1 MDEEPRQGSRMET
14 PLCDGLQDAYQQ
26 AEVLC
31 PLSPEMKRELEK
43 SDDPCAL
50 PAESWEGW
58 DFMVK
63 SLGVEG
69 KDALKNTMRAI
80 RVLAE
85 ATYAGLMGSPRGK
98 RVDNI
103 SLEKTLELTLFG
115 QIEELN
121 SEEEADIEAVIT
133 DRKKT
138 KRNKRTEYKFC
149 VAVPQCADKSVQEW
163 MTKQQLKKAYPEK
176 YEKMLE
182 QYTDIIN
189 KEEKKDLVEPEPED
203 EETVT
208 ADQTMSDV
216 HALQNRVVAGVGDEM
231 QHESGGKKDINPET
245 APRWEQNVEEYPQ
258 SSAVL
263 GNTDVRIMQ
272 RGPLPT
278 GSKMPARRNNG
289 EVRPEDPHEFLNTPP
304 VITPRDNVSGGQD
317 GIGIPNSSCYK
328 RDVFEI
334 RDSSRSPHM
343 PSPASLYGQIGD
355 YRRDSRDRYQVAE
368 MVPIPQEAR
377 LHSNNDMLG
386 DFNAPKTH
394 PLHGKRRLPPESHE
408 PRTTGRRRPFD
419 KYQSRSRLSMGPT
432 PINQIIDYAG
442 RSPGNTETVEK
453 ALDFMQTALGNE
465 KRLLQ
470 EIEEVTKEREE
481 WKLYAYELTNKIP
494 GYSVDNLVHLQPDAE
509 VEGIHRIDT
518 ANLRKIQE
526 LEQELCA
533 VRKDLQ
539 KNEKMLYNYQHAEY
553 NLGKYE
559 SRTSNLQIE
568 NEALKER
575 LDNYQD
581 YDSLKERLK
590 EAESKISHLQVLPE
604 LKRQIEELREENGN
618 LKKNL
623 KESQDA
629 ADAIQSELN
638 DMIASREKMGA
649 DLKASIENNEK
660 LQSQLKKLE
669 EENLKID
676 ERNKQLINNVEE
688 VQLKLKENENGIPP
702 SAVSMMIEMGMRMQ
716 SLARESAEHAN
727 QEKSKLQEE
736 RKIVAELNRTVKKE
750 PEIDSEEDSETESS
764 SDSGNDRLTASGWR
778 DSRISG
784 AKHLGDGTVQLSV
797 IFRDGYK
804 ALIDSEDL
812 QRKPHCM
819 KSLVQFYE
827 SRIVPRKH
835 D

>member
-1 MDEEPRQGSRMET
+1 M
-14 PLCDGLQDAYQQ
+14 
-26 AEVLC
+26 LC
-31 PLSPEMKRELEK
+31 PLSSEMKRELEK

-69 KDALKNTMRAI
+69 KDAMKNTMRAV

-85 ATYAGLMGSPRGK
+85 ATYAGLVGSPRGK
-98 RVDNI
+98 RVDNT
-103 SLEKTLELTLFG
+103 SLEKTLEKTLFG

-121 SEEEADIEAVIT
+121 SAEDVDREAVIT

-138 KRNKRTEYKFC
+138 KRNKRTEYRFC
-149 VAVPQCADKSVQEW
+149 VAVPQGADKSAQEW

-182 QYTDIIN
+182 QYADIIN
-189 KEEKKDLVEPEPED
+189 KEQKKDAVEPEPED

-216 HALQNRVVAGVGDEM
+216 HALQKRVVAGVGDDME
-231 QHESGGKKDINPET
+231 HESGGKKDVNPES

-258 SSAVL
+258 GSAVL
-263 GNTDVRIMQ
+263 GSTDVRIMQ
-272 RGPLPT
+272 RGPHPI
-278 GSKMPARRNNG
+278 GSKKPTRQNNG
-289 EVRPEDPHEFLNTPP
+289 EERPEDPHEFLNTPP
-304 VITPRDNVSGGQD
+304 VITPRDNASGGQD
-317 GIGIPNSSCYK
+317 GVGIPNSSGYK
-328 RDVFEI
+328 RNVYEI

-355 YRRDSRDRYQVAE
+355 YRRESRDRYQMAE

-377 LHSNNDMLG
+377 LHNSNDMLG

-394 PLHGKRRLPPESHE
+394 PLLGKRRLPPESHE
-408 PRTTGRRRPFD
+408 PRTTGRAVRPSFD
-419 KYQSRSRLSMGPT
+419 KYPSRSRLSMGPT

-470 EIEEVTKEREE
+470 EIEEVTNEREE
-481 WKLYAYELTNKIP
+481 WKSYAYELMTKVP
-494 GYSVDNLVHLQPDAE
+494 GHPMDNLVHLQPDAE
-509 VEGIHRIDT
+509 VERIHAIDT
-518 ANLRKIQE
+518 SNLQKLQE

-533 VRKDLQ
+533 ARKDLQ
-539 KNEKMLYNYQHAEY
+539 KKEKMLYNYQQSEL
-553 NLGKYE
+553 NLVQFE
-559 SRTSNLQIE
+559 SRISQLQTE
-568 NEALKER
+568 NRAYKER

-581 YDSLKERLK
+581 YESLKERLK
-590 EAESKISHLQVLPE
+590 EAESKISHLQRLPE
-604 LKRQIEELREENGN
+604 LERQVEDLRKENGK
-618 LKKNL
+618 LKKELN
-623 KESQDA
+623 ETQDA
-629 ADAIQSELN
+629 AGAIQSQLN
-638 DMIASREKMGA
+638 NIIASREKLGM
-649 DLKASIENNEK
+649 DYKAIVEKNEK
-660 LQSQLKKLE
+660 LLSQLRKLE
-669 EENLKID
+669 QEKLEVD
-676 ERNKQLINNVEE
+676 ESNKQLIHDIELVQVELF
-688 VQLKLKENENGIPP
+688 QKEKESLIPP
-702 SAVSMMIEMGMRMQ
+702 STVSMMIEMGMRMQ
-716 SLARESAEHAN
+716 NLARESAEHAN
-727 QEKSKLQEE
+727 QEKAKLQEE
-736 RKIVAELNRTVKKE
+736 RQIVAELNRTVKKE
-750 PEIDSEEDSETESS
+750 PELDSEEESETESS
-764 SDSGNDRLTASGWR
+764 SDSGNSRLTVSRWR
-778 DSRISG
+778 GARISG

-797 IFRDGYK
+797 IFSDGYK
-804 ALIDSEDL
+804 TLIDSEEL

-827 SRIVPRKH
+827 SRIVPRRH

>member
-1 MDEEPRQGSRMET
+1 M
-14 PLCDGLQDAYQQ
+14 
-26 AEVLC
+26 LC
-31 PLSPEMKRELEK
+31 PLSSEMKRELEK

-69 KDALKNTMRAI
+69 KDAMKNTMRAV

-85 ATYAGLMGSPRGK
+85 ATYAGLVGSPRGK
-98 RVDNI
+98 RVDNT
-103 SLEKTLELTLFG
+103 SLEKTLEKTLFG

-121 SEEEADIEAVIT
+121 SAEDVDREAVIT

-138 KRNKRTEYKFC
+138 KRNKRTEYRFC
-149 VAVPQCADKSVQEW
+149 VAVPQGADKSAQEW

-182 QYTDIIN
+182 QYADIIN
-189 KEEKKDLVEPEPED
+189 KEQKKDAVEPEPED

-216 HALQNRVVAGVGDEM
+216 HALQKRVVAGVGDDME
-231 QHESGGKKDINPET
+231 HESGGKKDVNPES

-258 SSAVL
+258 GSAVL
-263 GNTDVRIMQ
+263 GSTDVRIMQ
-272 RGPLPT
+272 RGPHPI
-278 GSKMPARRNNG
+278 GSKKPTRQNNG
-289 EVRPEDPHEFLNTPP
+289 EERPEDPHEFLNTPP
-304 VITPRDNVSGGQD
+304 VITPRDNASGGQD
-317 GIGIPNSSCYK
+317 GVGIPNSSGYK
-328 RDVFEI
+328 RNVYEI

-355 YRRDSRDRYQVAE
+355 YRRESRDRYQMAE

-377 LHSNNDMLG
+377 LHNSNDMLG

-394 PLHGKRRLPPESHE
+394 PLLGKRRLPPESRE
-408 PRTTGRRRPFD
+408 PRTTGRAVRPSFD
-419 KYQSRSRLSMGPT
+419 KYPSRSRLSMGPT

-470 EIEEVTKEREE
+470 EIEEVTNEREE
-481 WKLYAYELTNKIP
+481 WKSYAYELMTKVP
-494 GYSVDNLVHLQPDAE
+494 GHPMDNLVHLQPDAE
-509 VEGIHRIDT
+509 VERIHAIDT
-518 ANLRKIQE
+518 SNLQKLQE

-533 VRKDLQ
+533 ARKDLQ
-539 KNEKMLYNYQHAEY
+539 KKEKMLYNYQQSEL
-553 NLGKYE
+553 NLVQFE
-559 SRTSNLQIE
+559 SRISQLQTE
-568 NEALKER
+568 NRAYKER

-581 YDSLKERLK
+581 YESLKERLK
-590 EAESKISHLQVLPE
+590 EAESKTSHLQRLPE
-604 LKRQIEELREENGN
+604 LERQVEDLRKENGK
-618 LKKNL
+618 LKKELN
-623 KESQDA
+623 ETQDA
-629 ADAIQSELN
+629 AGAIQSQLN
-638 DMIASREKMGA
+638 NIIASREKLGM
-649 DLKASIENNEK
+649 DYKAIVEKNEK
-660 LQSQLKKLE
+660 LLSQLRKLE
-669 EENLKID
+669 QEKLEVD
-676 ERNKQLINNVEE
+676 ESNKQLIHDIELVQVELF
-688 VQLKLKENENGIPP
+688 QKEKESLIPP
-702 SAVSMMIEMGMRMQ
+702 STVSMMIEMGMRMQ
-716 SLARESAEHAN
+716 NLARESAEHAN
-727 QEKSKLQEE
+727 QEKAKLQEE

-750 PEIDSEEDSETESS
+750 PELDSEEESETESS
-764 SDSGNDRLTASGWR
+764 SDSGNSRLTVSRWR
-778 DSRISG
+778 GARISG

-797 IFRDGYK
+797 IFSDGYK
-804 ALIDSEDL
+804 TLIDSEEL

-827 SRIVPRKH
+827 SRIVPRRH

>member
-1 MDEEPRQGSRMET
+1 
-14 PLCDGLQDAYQQ
+14 
-26 AEVLC
+26 VLC
-31 PLSPEMKRELEK
+31 PLSSEMKRELEK

-69 KDALKNTMRAI
+69 KDAMKNTMRAV

-85 ATYAGLMGSPRGK
+85 ATYAGLVGSPRGK
-98 RVDNI
+98 RVDNT
-103 SLEKTLELTLFG
+103 SLEKTLEKTLFG

-121 SEEEADIEAVIT
+121 SAEDVDREAVIT

-138 KRNKRTEYKFC
+138 KRNKRTEYRFC
-149 VAVPQCADKSVQEW
+149 VAVPQGADKSAQEW

-182 QYTDIIN
+182 QYADIIN
-189 KEEKKDLVEPEPED
+189 KEQKKDAVEPEPED

-216 HALQNRVVAGVGDEM
+216 HALQKRVVAGVGDDME
-231 QHESGGKKDINPET
+231 HESGGKKDVNPES

-258 SSAVL
+258 GSAVL
-263 GNTDVRIMQ
+263 GSTDVRIMQ
-272 RGPLPT
+272 RGPHPI
-278 GSKMPARRNNG
+278 GSKKPTRQNNG
-289 EVRPEDPHEFLNTPP
+289 EERPEDPHEFLNTPP
-304 VITPRDNVSGGQD
+304 VITPRDNASGGQD
-317 GIGIPNSSCYK
+317 GVGIPNSSGYK
-328 RDVFEI
+328 RNVYEI

-355 YRRDSRDRYQVAE
+355 YRRESRDRYQMAE

-377 LHSNNDMLG
+377 LHNSNDMLG

-394 PLHGKRRLPPESHE
+394 PLLGKRRLPPESRE
-408 PRTTGRRRPFD
+408 PRTTGRAVRPSFD
-419 KYQSRSRLSMGPT
+419 KYPSRSRLSMGPT

-470 EIEEVTKEREE
+470 EIEEVTNEREE
-481 WKLYAYELTNKIP
+481 WKSYAYELMTKVP
-494 GYSVDNLVHLQPDAE
+494 GHPMDNLVHLQPDAE
-509 VEGIHRIDT
+509 VERIHAIDT
-518 ANLRKIQE
+518 SNLQKLQE

-533 VRKDLQ
+533 ARKDLQ
-539 KNEKMLYNYQHAEY
+539 KKEKMLYNYQQSEL
-553 NLGKYE
+553 NLVQFE
-559 SRTSNLQIE
+559 SRISQLQTE
-568 NEALKER
+568 NRAYKER

-581 YDSLKERLK
+581 YESLKERLK
-590 EAESKISHLQVLPE
+590 EAESKTSHLQRLPE
-604 LKRQIEELREENGN
+604 LERQVEDLRKENGK
-618 LKKNL
+618 LKKELN
-623 KESQDA
+623 ETQDA
-629 ADAIQSELN
+629 AGAIQSQLN
-638 DMIASREKMGA
+638 NIIASREKLGM
-649 DLKASIENNEK
+649 DYKAIVEKNEK
-660 LQSQLKKLE
+660 LLSQLRKLE
-669 EENLKID
+669 QEKLEVD
-676 ERNKQLINNVEE
+676 ESNKQLIHDIELVQVELF
-688 VQLKLKENENGIPP
+688 QKEKESLIPP
-702 SAVSMMIEMGMRMQ
+702 STVSMMIEMGMRMQ
-716 SLARESAEHAN
+716 NLARESAEHAN
-727 QEKSKLQEE
+727 QEKAKLQEE

-750 PEIDSEEDSETESS
+750 PELDSEEESETESS
-764 SDSGNDRLTASGWR
+764 SDSGNSRLTVSRWR
-778 DSRISG
+778 GARISG

-797 IFRDGYK
+797 IFSDGYK
-804 ALIDSEDL
+804 TLIDSEEL

-827 SRIVPRKH
+827 SRIVPRRH

>member
-1 MDEEPRQGSRMET
+1 
-14 PLCDGLQDAYQQ
+14 
-26 AEVLC
+26 
-31 PLSPEMKRELEK
+31 MKRELEK

-69 KDALKNTMRAI
+69 KDAMKNTMRAV

-85 ATYAGLMGSPRGK
+85 ATYAGLVGSPRGK
-98 RVDNI
+98 RVDNT
-103 SLEKTLELTLFG
+103 SLEKTLEKTLFG

-121 SEEEADIEAVIT
+121 SAEDVDREAVIT

-138 KRNKRTEYKFC
+138 KRNKRTEYRFC
-149 VAVPQCADKSVQEW
+149 VAVPQGADKSAQEW

-182 QYTDIIN
+182 QYADIIN
-189 KEEKKDLVEPEPED
+189 KEQKKDAVEPEPED

-216 HALQNRVVAGVGDEM
+216 HALQKRVVAGVGDDME
-231 QHESGGKKDINPET
+231 HESGGKKDVNPES

-258 SSAVL
+258 GSAVL
-263 GNTDVRIMQ
+263 GSTDVRIMQ
-272 RGPLPT
+272 RGPHPI
-278 GSKMPARRNNG
+278 GSKKPTRQNNG
-289 EVRPEDPHEFLNTPP
+289 EERPEDPHEFLNTPP
-304 VITPRDNVSGGQD
+304 VITPRDNASGGQD
-317 GIGIPNSSCYK
+317 GVGIPNSSGYK
-328 RDVFEI
+328 RNVYEI

-355 YRRDSRDRYQVAE
+355 YRRESRDRYQMAE

-377 LHSNNDMLG
+377 LHNSNDMLG

-394 PLHGKRRLPPESHE
+394 PLLGKRRLPPESRE
-408 PRTTGRRRPFD
+408 PRTTGRAVRPSFD
-419 KYQSRSRLSMGPT
+419 KYPSRSRLSMGPT

-470 EIEEVTKEREE
+470 EIEEVTNEREE
-481 WKLYAYELTNKIP
+481 WKSYAYELMTKVP
-494 GYSVDNLVHLQPDAE
+494 GHPMDNLVHLQPDAE
-509 VEGIHRIDT
+509 VERIHAIDT
-518 ANLRKIQE
+518 SNLQKLQE

-533 VRKDLQ
+533 ARKDLQ
-539 KNEKMLYNYQHAEY
+539 KKEKMLYNYQQSEL
-553 NLGKYE
+553 NLVQFE
-559 SRTSNLQIE
+559 SRISQLQTE
-568 NEALKER
+568 NRAYKER

-581 YDSLKERLK
+581 YESLKERLK
-590 EAESKISHLQVLPE
+590 EAESKTSHLQRLPE
-604 LKRQIEELREENGN
+604 LERQVEDLRKENGK
-618 LKKNL
+618 LKKELN
-623 KESQDA
+623 ETQDA
-629 ADAIQSELN
+629 AGAIQSQLN
-638 DMIASREKMGA
+638 NIIASREKLGM
-649 DLKASIENNEK
+649 DYKAIVEKNEK
-660 LQSQLKKLE
+660 LLSQLRKLE
-669 EENLKID
+669 QEKLEVD
-676 ERNKQLINNVEE
+676 ESNKQLIHDIELVQVELF
-688 VQLKLKENENGIPP
+688 QKEKESLIPP
-702 SAVSMMIEMGMRMQ
+702 STVSMMIEMGMRMQ
-716 SLARESAEHAN
+716 NLARESAEHAN
-727 QEKSKLQEE
+727 QEKAKLQEE

-750 PEIDSEEDSETESS
+750 PELDSEEESETESS
-764 SDSGNDRLTASGWR
+764 SDSGNSRLTVSRWR
-778 DSRISG
+778 GARISG

-797 IFRDGYK
+797 IFSDGYK
-804 ALIDSEDL
+804 TLIDSEEL

-827 SRIVPRKH
+827 SRIVPRRH